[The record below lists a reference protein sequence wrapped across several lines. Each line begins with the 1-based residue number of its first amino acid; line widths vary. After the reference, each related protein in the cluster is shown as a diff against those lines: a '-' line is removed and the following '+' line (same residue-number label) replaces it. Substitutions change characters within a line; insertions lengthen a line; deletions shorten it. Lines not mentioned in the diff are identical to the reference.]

1 MQKNTTPTR
10 TKSTDRAAAAEALVK
25 AHLANRAARLI
36 VRRFV
41 NGHVLWLVKGT
52 APAPYVVSLQPLV
65 TCDCPDFARN
75 HAECKHVKAARLLA
89 EAEALAATT
98 PAPVAPAAPTRTRRP
113 YREEIDL
120 W

>member
-1 MQKNTTPTR
+1 MTKNTTPTR
-10 TKSTDRAAAAEALVK
+10 AKSTDRAAAAEALVK

-52 APAPYVVSLQPLV
+52 APAPYVVTLAPVV

-89 EAEALAATT
+89 EAEGKATPT
-98 PAPVAPAAPTRTRRP
+98 PAPVAPAPAPRKERRP
-113 YREEIDL
+113 WVEEV
-120 W
+120 